1 MTLMCF
7 LLSGCALQDWV
18 SDLQNKSANE
28 KADTLLSD
36 TLNVPMSEET
46 YKQREELKAARDLQ
60 DNLKNT
66 NEYQLVAGLE
76 ENIPFY
82 GWFAETTGLA
92 PSTQGIEDKVAAQ
105 VESCTDKYNNALNED
120 PAYKEYITAQEKQA
134 KKDKA
139 AALSANL
146 KKFGVPIVIG
156 VVLLIILIL
165 VLKKKPQDTPKEE
178 PAKPTKE
185 VSNVDRTGE
194 LKVNYPRLLK
204 ANCEQ
209 LGLDYDKTL
218 NQYNGDVRKAAEST
232 QLMLR

>member
-1 MTLMCF
+1 MCF

-18 SDLQNKSANE
+18 ADLQNKSANE
-28 KADTLLSD
+28 KADDLLSD

-46 YKQREELKAARDLQ
+46 YKQREELKAARDKQ
-60 DNLKNT
+60 DNVKNT
-66 NEYQLVAGLE
+66 ASYQFVAGLE
-76 ENIPFY
+76 ENLPGYSAAQGFF
-82 GWFAETTGLA
+82 GGLL
-92 PSTQGIEDKVAAQ
+92 PSTQGIEDKAAAQ
-105 VESCTDKYNNALNED
+105 VASSADKYNNALNED
-120 PAYKEYITAQEKQA
+120 PAYKKYVTAQEEQA

-165 VLKKKPQDTPKEE
+165 VLKKKPQDTPKDE
-178 PAKPTKE
+178 PTKPTKE

>member
-1 MTLMCF
+1 MCF
-7 LLSGCALQDWV
+7 LLSGCTLQDWV
-18 SDLQNKSANE
+18 ADLQNKSANE
-28 KADTLLSD
+28 KADDLLSD

-60 DNLKNT
+60 DNIKNT
-66 NEYQLVAGLE
+66 TEYQLVAGLE
-76 ENIPFY
+76 EHLPGYSAAQGFF
-82 GWFAETTGLA
+82 GGLL
-92 PSTQGIEDKVAAQ
+92 PSTQGIEDKAAAQ
-105 VESCTDKYNNALNED
+105 VASSADKYNNALNED
-120 PAYKEYITAQEKQA
+120 PAYKKYVTAQEEQA

-146 KKFGVPIVIG
+146 KKFGVPVVIG

-165 VLKKKPQDTPKEE
+165 VLKKKPRYIPKEE
-178 PAKPTKE
+178 PIKPLRK
-185 VSNVDRTGE
+185 VSAVDRTGE